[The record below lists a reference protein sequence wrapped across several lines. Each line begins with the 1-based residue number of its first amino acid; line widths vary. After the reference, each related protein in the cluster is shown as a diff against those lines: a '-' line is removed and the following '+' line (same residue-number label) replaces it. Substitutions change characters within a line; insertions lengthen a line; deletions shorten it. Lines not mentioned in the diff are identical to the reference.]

1 MLLDHQLNFA
11 VVVSKLNHLD
21 LLKPPF
27 YFIHNRHF
35 YCTQNP
41 TEDQNKII
49 QLENEKHDYQIHAKD
64 SLRAICLEKS
74 DVGRKCADL
83 ENLLT
88 TARIEVSH
96 HKNLHDSTQAE
107 LIKGLKFVLL
117 YFHQ

>member
-1 MLLDHQLNFA
+1 MQNFH
-11 VVVSKLNHLD
+11 VY
-21 LLKPPF
+21 
-27 YFIHNRHF
+27 YF
-35 YCTQNP
+35 QNP

-74 DVGRKCADL
+74 DVARKCTDL

-96 HKNLHDSTQAE
+96 HKNLHESTQTE
-107 LIKGLKFVLL
+107 LIKGSPFL
-117 YFHQ
+117 H

>member
-1 MLLDHQLNFA
+1 MFRAFSRLLL
-11 VVVSKLNHLD
+11 S
-21 LLKPPF
+21 
-27 YFIHNRHF
+27 
-35 YCTQNP
+35 QNP

-74 DVGRKCADL
+74 DVARKCTDL

-96 HKNLHDSTQAE
+96 HKNLHESTQTE
-107 LIKGLKFVLL
+107 LIKGSPFLVKLVAVACSFISDSKG
-117 YFHQ
+117 YP